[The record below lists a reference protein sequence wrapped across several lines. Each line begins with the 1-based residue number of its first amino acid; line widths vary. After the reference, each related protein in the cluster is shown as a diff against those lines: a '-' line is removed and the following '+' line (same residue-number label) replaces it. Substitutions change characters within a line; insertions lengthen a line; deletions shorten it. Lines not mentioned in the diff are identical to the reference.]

1 MVLVIAKWEAGPRER
16 WPKTLKEELVNIS
29 RKPRDLTE
37 RHNDFLKI
45 GKLTLSKGKMNKKDD
60 DDDDVLRT
68 IVPQD
73 QVQATLFNEELF
85 LRR

>member
-1 MVLVIAKWEAGPRER
+1 MVLVMATWEAGPRER
-16 WPKTLKEELVNIS
+16 WPKTLKYELVNNS

-45 GKLTLSKGKMNKKDD
+45 DKLTLSKGKMKKKDD
-60 DDDDVLRT
+60 DDDDVVRT
-68 IVPQD
+68 IFSQD
-73 QVQATLFNEELF
+73 QVQATLCNEELF